1 VRRASGAPRSEI
13 KEEAEGRGTFA
24 EGEYPMSSARA
35 PDLPPG
41 QINAK
46 HEGTQMTSTQGA
58 LAGIRVLDISRI
70 LGGPYCGQILGDH
83 GADVL
88 KIEPPQGDDT
98 RTWGPPFKDGV
109 ASYYHGLNRNKRVQ
123 HLDFSTE
130 EGRAALLALVAEADV
145 LIENFKTGTM
155 ERWGIGY
162 ETLSQRFPRL
172 VWCRVSGFGADGP
185 LGALPG
191 YDAAVQAMTGIMSV
205 NGEAEGGPLRVGLP
219 VVDMVTG
226 LNAVIGVLLALQER
240 QRSGRGQFV
249 EAALYDSGI
258 SLLHPHAANWFMDG
272 SAPRRTGNAHPNIYP
287 YDALATGT
295 DPVFVAVGNDRQFAS
310 LCGCIGLPALATDP
324 RFATAGVRS
333 VNRDALKQRLETA
346 MAAFDGRVLV
356 EQLMAA
362 GVPAAPVLP
371 VAAALEHPHTAH
383 RGMVVE
389 LEGGYRGIGAP
400 VKLGRTPASYR
411 HAPLTPGD
419 AFLPRADDEAT
430 STAAH

>member
-1 VRRASGAPRSEI
+1 MTAS
-13 KEEAEGRGTFA
+13 
-24 EGEYPMSSARA
+24 
-35 PDLPPG
+35 
-41 QINAK
+41 
-46 HEGTQMTSTQGA
+46 TSTPGA

-88 KIEPPQGDDT
+88 KVEPPQGDDT
-98 RTWGPPFKDGV
+98 RTWGPPFREGV

-123 HLDFSTE
+123 RLDFATP
-130 EGRAALLALVAEADV
+130 EGREALLALMAQADV
-145 LIENFKTGTM
+145 LVENFKTGTM
-155 ERWGIGY
+155 ERWSLGY
-162 ETLSQRFPRL
+162 EAMAERFPRL

-191 YDAAVQAMTGIMSV
+191 YDAAVQAMTGIMSI

-226 LNAVIGVLLALQER
+226 LNAVIGVLLALRER
-240 QRSGRGQFV
+240 EHSGRGQLV
-249 EAALYDSGI
+249 EAALYDSGL

-272 SAPRRTGNAHPNIYP
+272 KTPRRTGNAHPNIYP

-295 DPVFVAVGNDRQFAS
+295 DPVFLAVGNDRQFAS
-310 LCGCIGLPALATDP
+310 LCECIGSPELAADP
-324 RFATAGVRS
+324 RYATAGKRS
-333 VNRDALKQRLETA
+333 VHRAELKAALEARL
-346 MAAFDGRVLV
+346 AAFEGRALV

-371 VAAALEHPHTAH
+371 VDAALRHPHTAH

-389 LEGGYRGIGAP
+389 MEGGWRGIGSP
-400 VKLGRTPASYR
+400 IKLSRTPASYR
-411 HAPLTPGD
+411 HVPLTPGD
-419 AFLPRADDEAT
+419 QFF
-430 STAAH
+430 